1 MSACLDNNRQAQHEL
16 YQRFAYMMNGV
27 CLRYAS
33 NKEEAE
39 DLLQE
44 SFVKAFQSLHAY
56 SGKGALGGWLRK
68 IAINSALEQFRKNKA
83 LKNWGVHVE
92 VDERQIRISDEAIEQ
107 LALEDL
113 LLKIQQLPK
122 GFRTVFN
129 LYAVEGF
136 THKEIGEFLGISAG
150 TSKSQYSR
158 ARIMLRT
165 MIQDEKK
172 LEQKNLNYVN
182 S

>member
-83 LKNWGVHVE
+83 LKNWGIHVE

>member
-83 LKNWGVHVE
+83 LKNWGIHVE

-172 LEQKNLNYVN
+172 LEQKNLN
-182 S
+182 

>member
-1 MSACLDNNRQAQHEL
+1 MDNNRQAQHEL

-27 CLRYAS
+27 CLRYAA

-44 SFVKAFQSLHAY
+44 SFVKAFQSLKTY
-56 SGKGALGGWLRK
+56 KGEGALGGWLRR
-68 IAINSALEQFRKNKA
+68 IAVNSALEQYRKNRA
-83 LKNWGVHVE
+83 LKNWGIKVE
-92 VDERQIRISDEAIEQ
+92 VNESQIQIGDEAIEQ
-107 LALEDL
+107 LALDDL

-129 LYAVEGF
+129 LYAVEGY
-136 THKEIGEFLGISAG
+136 THKEIGELLGISAG

-158 ARIMLRT
+158 ARIILRT
-165 MIQDEKK
+165 MIQDEMKV
-172 LEQKNLNYVN
+172 EQKNLKYVN